1 MILLK
6 AKIFLL
12 VCIGLLRDKRLF
24 WFQKRGFEY
33 QDPMVWTKSLYYSQN
48 LYYKQQSWRDCRMV
62 SKPFSSSHCSHCP
75 HPQDQWKISQVGGKK
90 ILGERQQDM
99 SNRYEF
105 LRKGPPYPA
114 YPRIKSMVL
123 ESGPLRRIPGG
134 FLGGPESTRSF
145 CLTWQAIA
153 QRHRADEGPWQDH
166 KQLPIRTRPIEL
178 YLVDAS
184 RRQTKKTAIR
194 KFTPFTRAGVKEKLS
209 SPQHSELR
217 LPAGELELAESGVLP
232 QEGHGAQGLT

>member
-178 YLVDAS
+178 YLVDAAEE
-184 RRQTKKTAIR
+184 RRRRLLSENSLPSPEPGSKRSCRHPNTQSLDCLRESLNWQSPVFCHRRDTA
-194 KFTPFTRAGVKEKLS
+194 
-209 SPQHSELR
+209 
-217 LPAGELELAESGVLP
+217 LEG
-232 QEGHGAQGLT
+232 